1 MTNAEHEAFKRLEEA
16 IIRLGA
22 NAATHSYSH
31 EQSARRANEAH
42 DLYETALTELVHL
55 KNLRRI
61 QCEREHEE
69 QRRQL
74 RALVGA

>member
-31 EQSARRANEAH
+31 EQSIRKAERSH
-42 DLYETALTELVHL
+42 GLYETAVAELDHL

-61 QCEREHEE
+61 QCDREHEE